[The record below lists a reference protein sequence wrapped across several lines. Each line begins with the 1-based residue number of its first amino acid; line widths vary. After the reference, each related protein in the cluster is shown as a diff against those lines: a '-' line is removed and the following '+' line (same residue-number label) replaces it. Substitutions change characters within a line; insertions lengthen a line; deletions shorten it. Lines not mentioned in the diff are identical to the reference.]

1 MVRSLKILYHEKIV
15 PNVCFLET
23 RKDVDNSSHSHH
35 VDVEEP
41 LEPSQAKGNCVGKN
55 MEINCRDQQLSDILL
70 TSSSLQGERFRET
83 QFQCFVC
90 CP

>member
-1 MVRSLKILYHEKIV
+1 MVRSLKVLYHVKTV

-35 VDVEEP
+35 VDVEDP
-41 LEPSQAKGNCVGKN
+41 LESSQAKGNCVGKN
-55 MEINCRDQQLSDILL
+55 MEINCHDQQLIDILL
-70 TSSSLQGERFRET
+70 TSNSLQGERFRET

>member
-1 MVRSLKILYHEKIV
+1 MVWSLKILYHEKKV

-41 LEPSQAKGNCVGKN
+41 LEPSQAKGNCVGIN
-55 MEINCRDQQLSDILL
+55 MEINCRDQCLL
-70 TSSSLQGERFRET
+70 GLIHLN
-83 QFQCFVC
+83 
-90 CP
+90 

>member
-41 LEPSQAKGNCVGKN
+41 LEPSQAKGNCVG
-55 MEINCRDQQLSDILL
+55 EINCRDQQLIDILL